1 MILHYY
7 GLSFFRMQGNQSD
20 VSVVF
25 DPFDQHSGWR
35 LPKPSADL
43 VLSSDPEAKPSSMSV
58 RAREASTPFFITAPG
73 EYEVKRVFVYG
84 VSVAGCVLY
93 VTGIDDLYVAH
104 LGTLNRTLTEEEL
117 DALGR
122 IDVLLLPVGG
132 ASVLDPKTAVE
143 VAQQIEPRIIIPM
156 MVKLAGIKT
165 ALRPVDDFLK
175 EYGMKDVEREDRFKM
190 LKKDLPAEETK
201 IIVLNPV

>member
-1 MILHYY
+1 MVLNYY

-25 DPFDQHSGWR
+25 DPFDQKSGWR

-43 VLSSDPEAKPSSMSV
+43 VLSSDPTAKPASMSV
-58 RAREASTPFFITAPG
+58 KAREGSAPFFITSPG

-84 VSVAGCVLY
+84 VHASSCILY
-93 VTGIDDLYVAH
+93 VTGIDELYIAH
-104 LGTLNRTLTEEEL
+104 LGTLNRTLTEQEL

-132 ASVLDPKTAVE
+132 KSVLDPKTAAE
-143 VAQQIEPRIIIPM
+143 VVGQIEPRIVVPM
-156 MVKLAGIKT
+156 MYKLAGIKT
-165 ALRPVDDFLK
+165 DLQPVEDFLK
-175 EYGMKDVEREDRFKM
+175 EYGTKDAEREDKLKV
-190 LKKDLPAEETK
+190 LKKDLPTEETK